1 MSFSEATL
9 KKLSKDEVINL
20 LLDYQNKFETTLTR
34 LNMDLSGLRQ
44 DLSDLKQNYI
54 KLESEL
60 SVARQVNNK
69 LKEHIVSLERQ
80 CWSNSQ
86 YSRRECLEITGIP
99 DKTDQKDLENTALN
113 FFRKLDVEID
123 SSNIKDCH
131 WLPSKGPKHA
141 IIKFSKRKDAN
152 RIRHCKKNLKGMDLT
167 PLGIFSPVFIN
178 DSLCQ
183 YYKML
188 WRKCKTLL
196 TNKFV
201 DSFWVSNGS
210 IRFRVENKN
219 KP

>member
-1 MSFSEATL
+1 MGVNIYL
-9 KKLSKDEVINL
+9 P
-20 LLDYQNKFETTLTR
+20 
-34 LNMDLSGLRQ
+34 GLRQ

-69 LKEHIVSLERQ
+69 LKGPIVSLERQ

-86 YSRRECLEITGIP
+86 YSRGECLEITGIP
-99 DKTDQKDLENTALN
+99 DKTDQKDLENTALY

-152 RIRHCKKNLKGMDLT
+152 RIRHCKKTLKGMDLT
-167 PLGIFSPVFIN
+167 SLGISSPVFIN

-183 YYKML
+183 YY
-188 WRKCKTLL
+188 
-196 TNKFV
+196 
-201 DSFWVSNGS
+201 
-210 IRFRVENKN
+210 
-219 KP
+219 